1 MRTTKRVLE
10 VLQLFTMDAPEWS
23 IDAAA
28 QKLGLTQSTAYVYFR
43 DLVEAALLVKSRT
56 GFYSMGP
63 AVIVYDRLTR
73 KTDPLIAHAQPL
85 MRDLIASSG
94 VEGVALLC
102 RLFRMTVLC
111 VAQEVTGNADFAVSY
126 ERGRPMPLFRG
137 AASKAILAHVER
149 RKLRRYF
156 HEFSADIAQAE
167 LGRNWAEFKASLRRI
182 RAANFCITRGELD
195 VGAVGISAPVFSSEG
210 EILGS
215 LSMVVS
221 ERALRRSEEQ
231 LDELGAKVAAAAR
244 VLSSALKN
252 GDSSQPS
259 GDGRKKTARGK
270 KKKSAP
276 PRKGRLKRA
285 NKRRV

>member
-1 MRTTKRVLE
+1 
-10 VLQLFTMDAPEWS
+10 
-23 IDAAA
+23 
-28 QKLGLTQSTAYVYFR
+28 
-43 DLVEAALLVKSRT
+43 
-56 GFYSMGP
+56 MGP

>member
-1 MRTTKRVLE
+1 VRTTKRVLE
-10 VLQLFTMDAPEWS
+10 VLQLFTMDTPEWS

-28 QKLGLTQSTAYVYFR
+28 QKLALSQSTAYVYFR

-56 GFYSMGP
+56 GFYSIGP

-73 KTDPLIAHAQPL
+73 KTDPVIYHAQPL
-85 MRDLIASSG
+85 MKNLIETSG
-94 VEGVALLC
+94 VECVALLC

-111 VAQEVTGNADFAVSY
+111 VAQEQTAHADFAVSY

-156 HEFSADIAQAE
+156 HEFSADIANAE
-167 LGRNWAEFKASLRRI
+167 LGKNWTEFKSSLRRI
-182 RAANFCITRGELD
+182 RAANICITKGELD
-195 VGAVGISAPVFSSEG
+195 VGALGLSAPVFSSEG

-215 LSMVVS
+215 LSLVVS

-231 LDELGAKVAAAAR
+231 LEKLAAKVGKAAQS
-244 VLSSALKN
+244 LSLSLRS
-252 GDSSQPS
+252 GDSVLPMAN
-259 GDGRKKTARGK
+259 GKKGPPKKTK
-270 KKKSAP
+270 PSI
-276 PRKGRLKRA
+276 PRKGRRKPA
-285 NKRRV
+285 ARRRS

>member
-56 GFYSMGP
+56 GFYGMGP

-94 VEGVALLC
+94 VECVALLC

-111 VAQEVTGNADFAVSY
+111 VAQEVTGKADFAVSY

-156 HEFSADIAQAE
+156 HEFSADIAQAG

-195 VGAVGISAPVFSSEG
+195 AGAVGISAPVFSSEG

-215 LSMVVS
+215 LSLVVS
-221 ERALRRSEEQ
+221 ERALRRSEGQ

-244 VLSSALKN
+244 LLSSALKN

-259 GDGRKKTARGK
+259 GDGKKKTARGK

-276 PRKGRLKRA
+276 PRKRRLKRA
-285 NKRRV
+285 KERRV

>member
-1 MRTTKRVLE
+1 VRTTKRVLE

-156 HEFSADIAQAE
+156 YEFSADIAQAE
-167 LGRNWAEFKASLRRI
+167 LGRSWAEFKASLRRI

-195 VGAVGISAPVFSSEG
+195 AGAVGISAPVFSSEG

-215 LSMVVS
+215 LSLVVS
-221 ERALRRSEEQ
+221 ERALRRSEGQ
-231 LDELGAKVAAAAR
+231 LDQLGAKVAAAAR
-244 VLSSALKN
+244 LLSSALKN
-252 GDSSQPS
+252 SDSRQPS
-259 GDGRKKTARGK
+259 GDGKKKTARGK

-276 PRKGRLKRA
+276 PRKRRLKRA
-285 NKRRV
+285 KERRV